1 MNNDELK
8 YAIKSGIIL
17 HDNLLLECGVELN
30 SDSCDD
36 KKLLARLLAASNLLT
51 TKYYKTN
58 NIEIKNKFIATNKK
72 IYDKLIVSK
81 NLNMICSD
89 IYIVDDLK
97 ENYVCIGLKDNPTCS
112 YTFEIK
118 S

>member
-1 MNNDELK
+1 MKNDELK

-17 HDNLLLECGVELN
+17 HDNLLLEDGVELN
-30 SDSCDD
+30 ANSCDD
-36 KKLLARLLAASNLLT
+36 KKLLARLLAASNILT

-58 NIEIKNKFIATNKK
+58 NIKIENKFIATNKN

-81 NLNMICSD
+81 ALNMICSD
-89 IYIVDDLK
+89 IYVVDDLK

-112 YTFEIK
+112 YTFEIEL
-118 S
+118 

>member
-58 NIEIKNKFIATNKK
+58 NITINNKFIATNKN
-72 IYDKLIVSK
+72 IYDKIISLK
-81 NLNMICSD
+81 ALNMICSS
-89 IYIVDDLK
+89 IYVVDDLK

>member
-17 HDNLLLECGVELN
+17 HDNLLLECGVDLN
-30 SDSCDD
+30 VDSCDD
-36 KKLLARLLAASNLLT
+36 KKLLSRLLAASNLLT

-89 IYIVDDLK
+89 IYTVDDLK
-97 ENYVCIGLKDNPTCS
+97 ENYVCVGLKDNHACS
-112 YTFEIK
+112 YTFEIEL
-118 S
+118 

>member
-30 SDSCDD
+30 ADSFDD
-36 KKLLARLLAASNLLT
+36 KKLIARLLAASNLLT
-51 TKYYKTN
+51 TKYYETN
-58 NIEIKNKFIATNKK
+58 NITINNKFIATNKN
-72 IYDKLIVSK
+72 IYDKIISLKTI
-81 NLNMICSD
+81 NMICSG
-89 IYIVDDLK
+89 IYVVDDLK

-112 YTFEIK
+112 YTFEIEL
-118 S
+118 